1 MQQYR
6 EMAEPPLVNTT
17 DYQGAGDG
25 ASADE
30 DLDSVIDSVCKLVSL
45 YELVSS
51 TNSGSNLHTVLSAN
65 LEDSCNWV
73 SNQNYIIMQL
83 KLHELTI

>member
-17 DYQGAGDG
+17 DTSGGNATV
-25 ASADE
+25 DE

-51 TNSGSNLHTVLSAN
+51 TRHGGSDLRAVLAAN

-73 SNQNYIIMQL
+73 SNL
-83 KLHELTI
+83 GR